1 MDTVTVNPA
10 AEDDNGAML
19 SKSLGLDVSPASDLK
34 DRKRP
39 QLKPLDLDDESRKK
53 KRNHQK
59 KKRRRRGG
67 EIEDQR
73 EGTLEGVTA
82 TEDNQRRRVLPTA
95 PLTPSAVRSN
105 TNPSRRSVQV
115 DEKSLVHPRL
125 KALLDRLEQIQKHL
139 YSDPTHAIMLKGAA
153 VCLFGGKFFF
163 TAAVVETMRKWYY
176 PHPSASACVQA
187 LSKALKTETT
197 AAEDF
202 SDQYD
207 EARRSWL
214 TRKLTALLVLA
225 SPEQVK
231 MLAVDAFKA
240 ALLISAVL
248 RSQLIRV
255 LVLGSII
262 GMEAPQFLS
271 PNAKAKLEAAFPT
284 SYRKWFPLAFSS
296 GTKIIGCAVASAL
309 YSYLGPL
316 ITALRGAKM
325 FASGFRD
332 WCKKHDQGHV
342 LEGGAYDAFV
352 WGVLLFGLY
361 VQLFVWPTLPLPL
374 NANASS
380 SVRRVVSEHVFCLR
394 SKEHALSPL

>member
-1 MDTVTVNPA
+1 M
-10 AEDDNGAML
+10 
-19 SKSLGLDVSPASDLK
+19 PASDLK

-39 QLKPLDLDDESRKK
+39 QLKPLDLDERDQEEEKEPSKEEK
-53 KRNHQK
+53 E
-59 KKRRRRGG
+59 RRRKG
-67 EIEDQR
+67 D
-73 EGTLEGVTA
+73 
-82 TEDNQRRRVLPTA
+82 RR
-95 PLTPSAVRSN
+95 SARRHARRSN
-105 TNPSRRSVQV
+105 CHRRQSATARASYCAAHAFSGSQQHQPSRRSVQV

-284 SYRKWFPLAFSS
+284 SYRKWFPCIFFGNQDYRPRRRLSPLQLS
-296 GTKIIGCAVASAL
+296 WTPDKPRCAAPRCLHLVL
-309 YSYLGPL
+309 E
-316 ITALRGAKM
+316 TGA
-325 FASGFRD
+325 
-332 WCKKHDQGHV
+332 KHDQGHV
-342 LEGGAYDAFV
+342 LEGRR
-352 WGVLLFGLY
+352 
-361 VQLFVWPTLPLPL
+361 
-374 NANASS
+374 
-380 SVRRVVSEHVFCLR
+380 VRRFRLGRLALWSLR
-394 SKEHALSPL
+394 TALRLAYVATSP